1 MDYRMRRITFH
12 TKYTYKIEYDER
24 FRTTAYGS
32 TQDALKEVNDT
43 MNIYGFKKAEIID
56 GITGE
61 IVATVE
67 EDTTEEEEP

>member
-12 TKYTYKIEYDER
+12 TKYTYKIEYDDR

-43 MNIYGFKKAEIID
+43 MDIYGFKKAEIID
-56 GITGE
+56 AITGE
-61 IVATVE
+61 VVATIE
-67 EDTTEEEEP
+67 EGEP

>member
-12 TKYTYKIEYDER
+12 TKYTYEIEYDDH

-43 MNIYGFKKAEIID
+43 MDIYGFKKAEIVD
-56 GITGE
+56 AMTGE
-61 IVATVE
+61 VVATI
-67 EDTTEEEEP
+67 EEEEP